1 MTGSYAA
8 AGLVFLGLFILGGA
22 FSLFRQ
28 GSGNTN
34 MRVMSLLLV
43 LCAAMAIGGGVMR
56 W

>member
-8 AGLVFLGLFILGGA
+8 AGLVFLGLFLLGGA

-28 GSGNTN
+28 AADNNS

-43 LCAAMAIGGGVMR
+43 LCAAMSIGSGVMR

>member
-8 AGLVFLGLFILGGA
+8 AGLVFLGLFLLGGA

-28 GSGNTN
+28 ATDNGS
-34 MRVMSLLLV
+34 MRAMSLLLV
-43 LCAAMAIGGGVMR
+43 LCAGISIAGGVMR